1 MTKSVGEK
9 MPKKYLILIIIL
21 LVILLFP
28 IKTRLKDGG
37 TVEYKALTYKISKVH
52 RLISLESN
60 STYTTGLIIEIFGK
74 KIYEKLS

>member
-1 MTKSVGEK
+1 MKK

-21 LVILLFP
+21 LVIVLFP

-52 RLISLESN
+52 RLNSLDSEDV
-60 STYTTGLIIEIFGK
+60 YTTVLIIEVFGK

>member
-1 MTKSVGEK
+1 MK
-9 MPKKYLILIIIL
+9 KKYLILIIIF
-21 LVILLFP
+21 LVIVLFP

-37 TVEYKALTYKISKVH
+37 TIEYKALTYKISKVR
-52 RLISLESN
+52 RLNSLESD